1 MGFAIETE
9 GLTKRY
15 GKTAALDGV
24 TFAVPDGAI
33 FGLVGSNG
41 AGKTTML
48 KVLMHILRPTSGR
61 ASVLGMDA
69 ERLAGRAFERVG
81 YVSENQEMPEWM
93 TVGGMLKYLRPFY
106 PTWDREL
113 EGRLVK
119 QFDLP
124 LKRKLKQLSRGMR
137 MKAAMVSSMAYRPR
151 MLVLDEPFSGLDPL
165 VRDELIE
172 ALLDLTATSETTIL
186 LSSHDLAEIE
196 SFASHIGFLEQG
208 RMLFSDE
215 MAVLKERF
223 REVTV
228 TLETHVALP
237 QNLPSAWMRVEIADR
252 VVRFVHADFKGEAS
266 VAEVR
271 EVFPAAVEVDVEA
284 MTLRE
289 IFLAVAKVERDGR
302 RGAMQD
308 SAGRVEA

>member
-1 MGFAIETE
+1 
-9 GLTKRY
+9 
-15 GKTAALDGV
+15 
-24 TFAVPDGAI
+24 
-33 FGLVGSNG
+33 
-41 AGKTTML
+41 
-48 KVLMHILRPTSGR
+48 
-61 ASVLGMDA
+61 
-69 ERLAGRAFERVG
+69 
-81 YVSENQEMPEWM
+81 
-93 TVGGMLKYLRPFY
+93 
-106 PTWDREL
+106 
-113 EGRLVK
+113 
-119 QFDLP
+119 
-124 LKRKLKQLSRGMR
+124 
-137 MKAAMVSSMAYRPR
+137 
-151 MLVLDEPFSGLDPL
+151 
-165 VRDELIE
+165 
-172 ALLDLTATSETTIL
+172 
-186 LSSHDLAEIE
+186 
-196 SFASHIGFLEQG
+196 
-208 RMLFSDE
+208 MLFSDE